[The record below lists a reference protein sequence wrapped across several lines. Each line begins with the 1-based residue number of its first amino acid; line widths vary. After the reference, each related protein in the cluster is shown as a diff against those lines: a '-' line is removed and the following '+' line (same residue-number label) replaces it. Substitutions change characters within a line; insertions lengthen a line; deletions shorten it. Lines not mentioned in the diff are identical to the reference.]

1 MFLAD
6 PPSDPASVRLF
17 GFAFRAENFNPCP
30 TLPCWSFWEFLC
42 SSISLVGVGQVY
54 TTLLCLAVKHIFIKR
69 RKKMM
74 LTGSVIEPC
83 WQRCAARM
91 ALLRPGRQYSLP
103 QSHPMFHTGQRRLG
117 FVSANPL
124 NSAHVP
130 HERAAVVRACCHWN
144 ALGVE
149 RSEAHLCSP
158 CP

>member
-91 ALLRPGRQYSLP
+91 VLLRHGRQYSLTQRSHHDDRSALP
-103 QSHPMFHTGQRRLG
+103 ILVHACVFVENAALAPSAVKDSFNTFLEQSLTKTSYP
-117 FVSANPL
+117 
-124 NSAHVP
+124 
-130 HERAAVVRACCHWN
+130 
-144 ALGVE
+144 
-149 RSEAHLCSP
+149 
-158 CP
+158 